1 MTAHDVR
8 LLAASY
14 RREGDDEQPVIELF
28 GKTRDGRAITVEHR
42 GFRPYF
48 YVVEPPQSLRGT
60 FERDSE
66 VVELREVELEVTPLE
81 KKACVQVIMQHPW
94 RTPEYRNKARQFG
107 SEVLAADIPFVHRF
121 IYDMDL
127 GSCFRVEGE
136 ETEGGGYTTEIVL
149 RAASFEPCE
158 PFNPT
163 LKILSFDIENSIE
176 DGHLLTLG
184 IAMRGPNGDIETQA
198 LRGGEREI
206 LRDFVTLVEKEDPD
220 VLSGY
225 NIGGYDIPVLL
236 ERARKG
242 NLGELAFGR
251 DFAPFFQI
259 NERMWRLHGRVI
271 VDAWWSARTDL
282 RPKQETL
289 DYVARKLLGEGKQE
303 VDPARMDEEWE
314 RDPER
319 VIRYCM
325 KDAELSLRI
334 LEKLASVE
342 KGLDLATVSR
352 LPLDDVLNGR
362 TSTLIDSLLIRAADR
377 KAFGVPMTRRRG
389 GAESIEGG
397 YVHTIDPGLYEWVV
411 GMDFRAMY
419 PSLIIENNICF
430 STLHPDGDIEAPSGI
445 RFLGKEKREGIL
457 PRILA
462 GLMEQRQEIRTKI
475 AEGDSEDARAY
486 YHRLEDAVKVLMNAF
501 YGVLASSFYRFTNP
515 KIGGSITAFARENIK
530 EVIRRLEARG
540 NRVIYGDTDSVFF
553 SPGADTLDGCVAEG
567 QTLATEL
574 SGRGMRLEFE
584 RVFRSF
590 FSHGRKKRYAGQ
602 VIWPEERL
610 VVRGYEI
617 RRTDAFDLQSEA
629 QTEVLERVLRNEIED
644 AIQFARETI
653 QRAQN
658 GEAEVDQL
666 VISRTV
672 KDPAQYVNPDSMPN
686 VQAARK
692 LEGMGYEFVP
702 GMKVSW
708 IVVNAKKSPMEV
720 EPYVSGRP
728 FEETP
733 DWEYYARRVAQTFG
747 YITEV
752 FGWDEKSLLT
762 GSQQVTL
769 FQRDFGK
776 ESKAGPRKTDR
787 PLTLEDF
794 M

>member
-1 MTAHDVR
+1 MAIHDVR

-14 RREGDDEQPVIELF
+14 RREGDEEQPVIELF
-28 GKTRDGRAITVEHR
+28 GKTRDGRAITVEYR

-48 YVVEPPQSLRGT
+48 YAVEPPQSLRGT
-60 FERDSE
+60 FERDPE
-66 VVELREVELEVTPLE
+66 VVELKDVSLEVRPLE
-81 KKACVQVIMQHPW
+81 KKPCVQVVMQHPW
-94 RTPEYRNKARQFG
+94 RTPEYRNKASQFG
-107 SEVLAADIPFVHRF
+107 SEILAADIPFVHRF

-136 ETEGGGYTTEIVL
+136 EVEGGYTTELVL
-149 RAASFEPCE
+149 RAGSFEECE
-158 PFNPT
+158 PFTPP

-184 IAMRGPNGDIETQA
+184 IAMRGPDGEIETQA

-220 VLSGY
+220 ILSGY
-225 NIGGYDIPVLL
+225 NIGGYDIPVLV

-242 NLGELAFGR
+242 NLGQLALGR
-251 DFAPFFQI
+251 DFATFFQI

-289 DYVARKLLGEGKQE
+289 DYVARALLDEGKQE
-303 VDPARMDEEWE
+303 VDRARIDEEWA

-362 TSTLIDSLLIRAADR
+362 TSNLIDSLLIRAADR
-377 KAFGVPMTRRRG
+377 EAFGVPMMRRRG
-389 GAESIEGG
+389 GGESIEGG

-430 STLHPDGDIEAPSGI
+430 STLHPEGEIEGPTGI
-445 RFLGKEKREGIL
+445 RFLGKEERGGIL

-462 GLMEQRQEIRTKI
+462 DLMEQRQEIRAKM
-475 AEGDSEDARAY
+475 AEAGSEEERAY
-486 YHRLEDAVKVLMNAF
+486 YGRLQDAVKVLMNAF

-530 EVIRRLEARG
+530 DVISRLEARG
-540 NRVIYGDTDSVFF
+540 NQVIYGDTDSVFF
-553 SPGADTLDGCVAEG
+553 SPGADTLDACVAEG
-567 QTLATEL
+567 QTLAAEL
-574 SGRGMRLEFE
+574 SGRGMQLEFE
-584 RVFRSF
+584 RVFRSL

-617 RRTDAFDLQSEA
+617 RRTDAFDLQSET
-629 QTEVLERVLRNEIED
+629 QTEVLERVLRNEIEE
-644 AIQFARETI
+644 AIRYARETI
-653 QRAQN
+653 ERAQR

-672 KDPAQYVNPDSMPN
+672 KEPARYVNPDAMPN
-686 VQAARK
+686 VQAAMK
-692 LEGMGYEFVP
+692 LEGLGYEFVV

-708 IVVNAKKSPMEV
+708 VVINAKKTPMEV
-720 EPYVSGRP
+720 EPYISGRP

-733 DWEYYARRVAQTFG
+733 DWEYYARRLAQTLG

-752 FGWDEKSLLT
+752 FGWDEKSLLA

-769 FQRDFGK
+769 FQGDFGK
-776 ESKAGPRKTDR
+776 EPKAGPRKTDR

>member
-1 MTAHDVR
+1 MAVHDVR

-14 RREGDDEQPVIELF
+14 RREGEEEHPVIELF
-28 GKTRDGRAITVEHR
+28 GKTRDGRSITVEYR

-48 YVVEPPQSLRGT
+48 YAVEPPQSLLGT
-60 FERDSE
+60 FKRDPE
-66 VVELREVELEVTPLE
+66 VVELREVQLEVSPLE
-81 KKACVQVIMQHPW
+81 KKPCVQVVMQHPW

-127 GSCFRVEGE
+127 GSCVRVQGE
-136 ETEGGGYTTEIVL
+136 EVEGGYTTELVL
-149 RAASFEPCE
+149 RAESFAECE
-158 PFNPT
+158 PFNPP
-163 LKILSFDIENSIE
+163 LKVLSFDIENSVE

-184 IAMRGPNGDIETQA
+184 IALRGPDGLETQA

-220 VLSGY
+220 VLTGY
-225 NIGGYDIPVLL
+225 NIGGYDIPVLVK
-236 ERARKG
+236 RARKG
-242 NLGELAFGR
+242 NLGELALGR
-251 DFAPFFQI
+251 DFATFFQI
-259 NERMWRLHGRVI
+259 NERLWRLHGRVI

-289 DYVARKLLGEGKQE
+289 DYVAKVLLGEGKQE
-303 VDPARMDEEWE
+303 VDRARIDEEWE

-319 VIRYCM
+319 VIRYCI

-334 LEKLASVE
+334 LEKLASIE
-342 KGLDLATVSR
+342 KALDLATVSR

-362 TSTLIDSLLIRAADR
+362 TSNLIDSLLIRAADR
-377 KAFGVPMTRRRG
+377 EAFGVPMMRRRG
-389 GAESIEGG
+389 RTESIEGG

-430 STLHPDGDIEAPSGI
+430 STLHPEGEIEGPTGI
-445 RFLGKEKREGIL
+445 RFLGKEKRQGVL

-462 GLMEQRQEIRTKI
+462 DLMEQRQEIQTKM
-475 AEGDSEDARAY
+475 AEAGSEDERAY
-486 YHRLEDAVKVLMNAF
+486 YGRLQDAVKVLMNAF

-540 NRVIYGDTDSVFF
+540 NQVIYGDTDSVFF
-553 SPGADTLDGCVAEG
+553 SPGMDTLDGCVAEG
-567 QTLATEL
+567 QSLAEEL
-574 SGRGMRLEFE
+574 SGRGMQLEFQ
-584 RVFRSF
+584 RVFRSL

-602 VIWPEERL
+602 VLWPEERL

-629 QTEVLERVLRNEIED
+629 QTEVLERVLRNEIEE
-644 AIQFARETI
+644 AIRYARETI
-653 QRAQN
+653 QRVQH

-672 KDPAQYVNPDSMPN
+672 KEPAQYVNPDAMPN
-686 VQAARK
+686 VQAAAK
-692 LEGMGYEFVP
+692 LEALGYEFVT

-708 IVVNAKKSPMEV
+708 VVTNAKQTPMEV
-720 EPYVSGRP
+720 EPYVSGHP
-728 FEETP
+728 FEKAP
-733 DWEYYARRVAQTFG
+733 DWEYYARRLAQTLG

-752 FGWDEKSLLT
+752 FGWDEKSLLA

-769 FQRDFGK
+769 FRRDFGK
-776 ESKAGPRKTDR
+776 EPTAGPRKTDR

>member
-1 MTAHDVR
+1 MASHDVR

-28 GKTRDGRAITVEHR
+28 GKTRDGRSITVEYR

-48 YVVEPPQSLRGT
+48 YAVEPPQSLRGT
-60 FERDSE
+60 FERDPE
-66 VVELREVELEVTPLE
+66 VVELRETEIEVRPLE
-81 KKACVQVIMQHPW
+81 KKACVRVIMQHPW

-121 IYDMDL
+121 IYDRDL

-136 ETEGGGYTTEIVL
+136 EIEGGYTSELVL
-149 RAASFEPCE
+149 RAESFEECE
-158 PFNPT
+158 PFNPP

-176 DGHLLTLG
+176 DGHLLTVG
-184 IAMRGPNGDIETQA
+184 IAMRGPDGEIETQA

-220 VLSGY
+220 ILSGY
-225 NIGGYDIPVLL
+225 NIGGYDIPVLV

-242 NLGELAFGR
+242 NLGDLLLGR
-251 DFAPFFQI
+251 DYATFFQI

-289 DYVARKLLGEGKQE
+289 DYVARQLLGEGKQD
-303 VDPARMDEEWE
+303 VDPARIDEEWE

-342 KGLDLATVSR
+342 KALDLATVSR

-362 TSTLIDSLLIRAADR
+362 TSALIDSLLIRAADR
-377 KAFGVPMTRRRG
+377 EGYGVPMTRRKG

-419 PSLIIENNICF
+419 PSLIIEHNICF
-430 STLHPDGDIEAPSGI
+430 STLHEDGEIEGPNGI
-445 RFLGKEKREGIL
+445 RFLSKEVRQGVL

-462 GLMEQRQEIRTKI
+462 QLMEQRDEIRSKMTEAGSDDEK
-475 AEGDSEDARAY
+475 AY
-486 YHRLEDAVKVLMNAF
+486 YRRLQDAVKVLMNAF

-540 NRVIYGDTDSVFF
+540 NQVIYGDTDSVFF
-553 SPGADTLDGCVAEG
+553 SPGADTLDECVAEG
-567 QTLATEL
+567 QSLAVEL
-574 SGRGMRLEFE
+574 SGRGLQLEFE
-584 RVFRSF
+584 RVFRSL

-602 VIWPEERL
+602 VIWPDERL

-617 RRTDAFDLQSEA
+617 RRTDAFDLQSET

-644 AIQFARETI
+644 AIRVARETI
-653 QRAQN
+653 QRAQE
-658 GEAEVDQL
+658 GEVEADQL

-672 KDPAQYVNPDSMPN
+672 KEPSRYVNPDSMPN
-686 VQAARK
+686 VQAAMK
-692 LEGMGYEFVP
+692 LSGLGYEFVA

-708 IVVNAKKSPMEV
+708 VVTNARKTPMEV
-720 EPYVSGRP
+720 EPYISGRP
-728 FEETP
+728 FEAKP
-733 DWEYYARRVAQTFG
+733 DWEYYARRLAQTLG
-747 YITEV
+747 YVTEV
-752 FGWDEKSLLT
+752 FGWDEKSLLA

-769 FQRDFGK
+769 FQGGFGK
-776 ESKAGPRKTDR
+776 KPKAGPRKTDR
-787 PLTLEDF
+787 PLSLEDF